1 MVVAIEQHQI
11 AAGQQRV
18 GHDFVGRRGAV
29 KDEVGFIRI
38 KDLRG
43 ELLRVLG
50 RPFVDQQIA

>member
-29 KDEVGFIRI
+29 EDEVGFIRVEH
-38 KDLRG
+38 LRS

-50 RPFVDQQIA
+50 RSFVDQQIA